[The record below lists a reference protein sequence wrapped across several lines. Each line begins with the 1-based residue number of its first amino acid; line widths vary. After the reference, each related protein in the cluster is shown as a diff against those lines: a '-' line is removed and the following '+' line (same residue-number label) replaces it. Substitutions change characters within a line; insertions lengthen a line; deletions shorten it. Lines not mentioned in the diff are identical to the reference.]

1 MASFFA
7 DGGCFNYLLC
17 RVYQH
22 GLGRFAKKR
31 TDFYSRH
38 CRSHR
43 LASPVGASQEL
54 ILFFLLTIERL
65 GEVEEGQRL
74 EMQLAYLVLA
84 AFEGSLI
91 LRPMVCLDYFWEI
104 SYDLNRWEVDLDGA
118 IDYHKPLFIH
128 HSRRVKA
135 MFDKFTNRAKQVI
148 KLAKKEAQ
156 RLNHNYLGTEHV
168 LLGLL
173 KLGQGV
179 AVNVLRN
186 LKIDFDTVGGE
197 VEKLVGYG
205 PEIQVYGDPALTGK
219 VKKVFE
225 YANEEAANLNHN
237 YVGTEHLLLGLLRQ
251 TDGVAAQVLENLNVN
266 LKEVRKEVLKELE
279 TFNLQLPPLGSSAGS
294 TGSGDP
300 VGPTGKAPS
309 SSKPFEKGTNGN
321 DKMPALKAYG
331 YDLTENCR
339 EGRMDPVIGRKEE
352 IEQVIL
358 ILCRRRKNNPVL
370 IGEAGVGKTAIVE
383 GLAQAIVKGEVPD
396 NLRNKKLITLD
407 LALMIAGTKYRG
419 QFEERIKA
427 VMDEIKKHGNILLF
441 IDELHTIVGAGAA
454 EGAIDASNILK
465 PALSRGEIQCIGATT
480 IDEYRKH
487 IEKDAALERRFQKV
501 LVQPPSVKDTIE
513 ILTGLKVK
521 YEEHHKC
528 IYTASAIE
536 AAAELSDRYIPV
548 RFLPDKA
555 IDLIDEAGAK
565 MRIAMSSQ
573 PQDISQV
580 ETQIEEMRM
589 AKEQAISKQEYETAA
604 KLRDREK
611 QLREQLQQIKTEW
624 EINKEE
630 HEVVVTY
637 EDVAQVIAKQ
647 TGIPISRLTEG
658 EVQKV
663 LHLEEHLKKEIIGQ
677 DEALQAICRA
687 IRRSQADIKDPNR
700 PIGAFLFLGPTGV
713 GKTLLAKL
721 LAKEMFGGEE
731 ALIQQDM
738 SEYME
743 KFAVSRMTGSP
754 PGYVGHEEGGQLT
767 ELVRQRPYSVVL
779 FDEIEKAHPD
789 VMGLL
794 LQILEEGRLTD
805 SFGRKINFRNTI
817 VIMTSNVGSDL
828 IKQNSE
834 IGFGAKGG
842 MPDMENVRNECTK
855 RVNKQFTPELRNRLD
870 GIVIFNMLTREML
883 GRIVQLKVNELQQR
897 LTRRSVQLELD
908 EKAIAFLAEK
918 GSEEW
923 ELGARPIR
931 RVVEQYLEEP
941 LSTKLLANPQQGAS
955 IAISSDGQQLL
966 FEEKQTFALANTEA
980 SSSRTARTA
989 KRS

>member
-1 MASFFA
+1 
-7 DGGCFNYLLC
+7 
-17 RVYQH
+17 
-22 GLGRFAKKR
+22 
-31 TDFYSRH
+31 
-38 CRSHR
+38 
-43 LASPVGASQEL
+43 
-54 ILFFLLTIERL
+54 
-65 GEVEEGQRL
+65 
-74 EMQLAYLVLA
+74 
-84 AFEGSLI
+84 
-91 LRPMVCLDYFWEI
+91 
-104 SYDLNRWEVDLDGA
+104 
-118 IDYHKPLFIH
+118 
-128 HSRRVKA
+128 

-186 LKIDFDTVGGE
+186 LNIDFETVRNE

-279 TFNLQLPPLGSSAGS
+279 TFNLQLPPLGSTGPAGPGQGPVAGS
-294 TGSGDP
+294 TGQSGP
-300 VGPTGKAPS
+300 QPKS
-309 SSKPFEKGTNGN
+309 FEKTSPANN

-331 YDLTENCR
+331 HDLTEMVR
-339 EGRMDPVIGRKEE
+339 EGKMDPVVGRKEE
-352 IEQVIL
+352 VERLIL

-370 IGEAGVGKTAIVE
+370 VGEAGVGKTAIVE

-396 NLRNKKLITLD
+396 NLRKKKLITLD

-427 VMDEIKKHGNILLF
+427 VMDEIKKNGNVLLF

-487 IEKDAALERRFQKV
+487 IEKDAALERRFQKIMV
-501 LVQPPSVKDTIE
+501 APPSVDETIE
-513 ILTGLKVK
+513 ILQGLKLK

-528 IYTASAIE
+528 FYTPLALS
-536 AAAELSDRYIPV
+536 AAAILSDRYIPG

-555 IDLIDEAGAK
+555 IDLLDEAGAK
-565 MRIAMSSQ
+565 MRIAMMNQ
-573 PQDISQV
+573 PQDISKY
-580 ETQIEEMRM
+580 EAEIEEARVS
-589 AKEQAISKQEYETAA
+589 KEEAIAKQEYEKAA
-604 KLRDREK
+604 KLRDKEK
-611 QLREQLQQIKTEW
+611 TLREQLQQIRAEW

-630 HEVVVTY
+630 HEVIVED
-637 EDVAQVIAKQ
+637 EDVASVIAKM
-647 TGIPISRLTEG
+647 TGIPLSRLTEG
-658 EVQKV
+658 ETQKV
-663 LHLEEHLKKEIIGQ
+663 LKMEEILKNSIIGQ
-677 DEALQAICRA
+677 EDALKTVSRA
-687 IRRSQADIKDPNR
+687 IRRSRADIKDPNR

-713 GKTLLAKL
+713 GKTLLARL
-721 LAKEMFGGEE
+721 LAIHMFGGEE
-731 ALIQQDM
+731 ALIQVDM

-767 ELVRQRPYSVVL
+767 EQVRQRPYSVVL

-789 VMGLL
+789 VMDIL

-805 SFGRKINFRNTI
+805 SFGRKIDFRNTI
-817 VIMTSNVGSDL
+817 IIMTSNLGADL
-828 IKQNSE
+828 IRKSTE
-834 IGFGAKGG
+834 VGFGAQEGSLDYDHIKEKI
-842 MPDMENVRNECTK
+842 ENAVK
-855 RVNKQFTPELRNRLD
+855 KHFKPEFLNRLND
-870 GIVIFNMLTREML
+870 VVIFHPLDKEHLLNVIELEVKKLQNR
-883 GRIVQLKVNELQQR
+883 LKVR
-897 LTRRSVQLELD
+897 DVYITLD
-908 EKAIAFLAEK
+908 DAAKAFLVEK
-918 GSEEW
+918 GFQPEM
-923 ELGARPIR
+923 GARPLR
-931 RVVEQYLEEP
+931 RTIEQYLEDP
-941 LSTKLLANPQQGAS
+941 LAEKLLAHPDEGRRCLVVVENDHLAFIDQEVLPRIKEPKARDNRDT
-955 IAISSDGQQLL
+955 ALSSPTQ
-966 FEEKQTFALANTEA
+966 EKG
-980 SSSRTARTA
+980 
-989 KRS
+989 